1 MYATTRSYPPTRAG
15 YEETGVHTM
24 SADILTERLFEA
36 LITGNR
42 NEARTIVEEQIL
54 ANVSH
59 EILLTD
65 LFWPS
70 YEMIEKLHREDQVS
84 SLAHNLAT
92 RLLRVLVDQCSR
104 ELLASSDAEPVNR
117 TVFACCGPSE
127 GSELGGQMAVDL
139 LEAAGFDIRF
149 AGGAVPIDEI
159 RETVQRTKPNALL
172 MFCSEP
178 SDLPD
183 IRVLIDSLHEIGACP
198 HTQIV
203 VGGGVFNRAEGLAE
217 EIGADL
223 WACHPLE
230 LVDRM
235 IDEATV
241 RATEDQRTVGRTR
254 KPVAKA
260 A

>member
-1 MYATTRSYPPTRAG
+1 
-15 YEETGVHTM
+15 M
-24 SADILTERLFEA
+24 SAEILTERLFEA
-36 LITGNR
+36 LVSGDRQN
-42 NEARTIVEEQIL
+42 AREIIQEQVN
-54 ANVSH
+54 AGVSQ

-65 LFWPS
+65 LFWPL
-70 YEMIEKLHREDQVS
+70 YEMIEKLHREDRITDM
-84 SLAHNLAT
+84 AHNLST
-92 RLLRVLVDQCSR
+92 RLLRILVDQASR
-104 ELLASSDAEPVNR
+104 ELIANSDADPVGR

-127 GSELGGQMAVDL
+127 GSELGAQMAVDL
-139 LEAAGFDIRF
+139 LEASGFDVKF
-149 AGGAVPIDEI
+149 GGGGLPLDEV
-159 RETVQRTKPNALL
+159 REIIQRTKPSALL

-178 SDLPD
+178 ADLPD
-183 IRVLIDSLHEIGACP
+183 IRVLIDTLHEIGACP
-198 HTQIV
+198 HTQVV

-223 WACHPLE
+223 WAAHPLE

>member
-1 MYATTRSYPPTRAG
+1 
-15 YEETGVHTM
+15 M
-24 SADILTERLFEA
+24 SAEILIERLFES
-36 LITGNR
+36 LISGDRQN
-42 NEARTIVEEQIL
+42 ARTIVEEQVN
-54 ANVSH
+54 AGVTQ

-65 LFWPS
+65 LFWPA
-70 YEMIEKLHREDQVS
+70 YELVERLHREDQITT
-84 SLAHNLAT
+84 LAHNMAS
-92 RLLRVLVDQCSR
+92 RLLRVLVDQSSR
-104 ELLASSDAEPVNR
+104 ELIATSDAPPLGR
-117 TVFACCGPSE
+117 RVFACCGPSE

-139 LEAAGFDIRF
+139 LEAAGFDVQF
-149 AGGAVPIDEI
+149 AGGGLPIDEI
-159 RETVQRTKPNALL
+159 RATVQQEKPHALL

-223 WACHPLE
+223 WASHPLE

-235 IDEATV
+235 IDEASV

-254 KPVAKA
+254 KITTKTGAGNPAAKA

>member
-1 MYATTRSYPPTRAG
+1 
-15 YEETGVHTM
+15 M
-24 SADILTERLFEA
+24 SAEILIERLFES
-36 LITGNR
+36 LISGDRQT
-42 NEARTIVEEQIL
+42 ARTIVSEQTE
-54 ANVSH
+54 AGVSN

-65 LFWPS
+65 LFWPA
-70 YEMIEKLHREDQVS
+70 YEMVERLHREDQITT
-84 SLAHNLAT
+84 LAHNMAS
-92 RLLRVLVDQCSR
+92 RLLRVLVDQTSR
-104 ELLASSDAEPVNR
+104 ELVGGSDASPVGR

-139 LEAAGFDIRF
+139 LEASGFQVQF
-149 AGGAVPIDEI
+149 AGGGLPVDEI
-159 RETVQRTKPNALL
+159 RATVQQNKPDALL

-183 IRVLIDSLHEIGACP
+183 IRVLIDSLYEIGACP

-223 WACHPLE
+223 WATHPLE

-235 IDEATV
+235 IDEAGV
-241 RATEDQRTVGRTR
+241 RAPDDQRTVGRTR
-254 KPVAKA
+254 KVTTKAKSKSKVEAKA

>member
-1 MYATTRSYPPTRAG
+1 
-15 YEETGVHTM
+15 M
-24 SADILTERLFEA
+24 SAEILIERLFES
-36 LITGNR
+36 LISGDRQN
-42 NEARTIVEEQIL
+42 ARTIVEEQIN
-54 ANVSH
+54 AGVTQ

-65 LFWPS
+65 LFWPA
-70 YEMIEKLHREDQVS
+70 YELVERLHREDQITT
-84 SLAHNLAT
+84 LAHNMAS
-92 RLLRVLVDQCSR
+92 RLLRVLVDQSSR
-104 ELLASSDAEPVNR
+104 ELIASSDAPPLGR
-117 TVFACCGPSE
+117 RVFACCGPSE

-139 LEAAGFDIRF
+139 LEAAGFDVQF
-149 AGGAVPIDEI
+149 AGGGLPIDEI
-159 RETVQRTKPNALL
+159 RATVQQEKPHALL

-183 IRVLIDSLHEIGACP
+183 IRVFIDSLHEIGACP

-223 WACHPLE
+223 WASHPLE

-235 IDEATV
+235 IDEASV

-254 KPVAKA
+254 KITTKTGAGNPAAKA

>member
-1 MYATTRSYPPTRAG
+1 M
-15 YEETGVHTM
+15 M
-24 SADILTERLFEA
+24 SIEILTERLFES
-36 LITGNR
+36 LISGNR
-42 NEARTIVEEQIL
+42 NDARDIVEEQVL
-54 ANVSH
+54 SGVTQ

-65 LFWPS
+65 LFWPT
-70 YEMIEKLHREDQVS
+70 YELIEKLHRGDTIS
-84 SLAHNLAT
+84 SLAHNLST

-104 ELLASSDAEPVNR
+104 ELLASSDAAPVNR

-139 LEAAGFDIRF
+139 LEAAGFDVRF
-149 AGGAVPIDEI
+149 AGGSVPIDEI
-159 RETVQRTKPNALL
+159 QATVQQTEPSALL

-178 SDLPD
+178 ADLPD
-183 IRVLIDSLHEIGACP
+183 IRVLIDTLHEIGACP
-198 HTQIV
+198 HTQII

-223 WACHPLE
+223 WASHPLE

-235 IDEATV
+235 IDESTV
-241 RATEDQRTVGRTR
+241 RASEDQRTVGRTR
-254 KPVAKA
+254 KLSTKKSAKA

>member
-1 MYATTRSYPPTRAG
+1 
-15 YEETGVHTM
+15 M
-24 SADILTERLFEA
+24 SAEILTERLFEA
-36 LITGNR
+36 LIAGNR
-42 NEARTIVEEQIL
+42 STARTIITEQL
-54 ANVSH
+54 EAGVSH

-65 LFWPS
+65 LFWPA
-70 YEMIEKLHREDQVS
+70 YEMVESLHRKDQIS
-84 SLAHNLAT
+84 SLAYNLST

-104 ELLASSDAEPVNR
+104 ELITNSDAQPVNR
-117 TVFACCGPSE
+117 TIFACCGPSE

-139 LEAAGFDIRF
+139 LEAAGFEVQF

-159 RETVQRTKPNALL
+159 QSTVQRTKPSALL

-183 IRVLIDSLHEIGACP
+183 IRVLIDTLHEVGACP
-198 HTQIV
+198 DTQIV

-223 WACHPLE
+223 WASHPLE
-230 LVDRM
+230 LVDSM

-241 RATEDQRTVGRTR
+241 RAPADQRTVGRTR
-254 KPVAKA
+254 KTPTKTKSTKAPAAKKA

>member
-1 MYATTRSYPPTRAG
+1 
-15 YEETGVHTM
+15 M
-24 SADILTERLFEA
+24 SAEILTERLFEA
-36 LITGNR
+36 LIAGDRST
-42 NEARTIVEEQIL
+42 ARQIVQQQIN
-54 ANVSH
+54 AGVSQ

-65 LFWPS
+65 LFWPT
-70 YEMIEKLHREDQVS
+70 YELVEKLHREDQIS
-84 SLAHNLAT
+84 NLAHNMAS
-92 RLLRVLVDQCSR
+92 RLMRVLVDQCAR
-104 ELLASSDAEPVNR
+104 ELIAASDAPPLGR

-139 LEAAGFDIRF
+139 LEAAGFEVQF
-149 AGGAVPIDEI
+149 AGGGLPIDEV
-159 RETVQRTKPNALL
+159 REIVHRTKPSALL

-183 IRVLIDSLHEIGACP
+183 IRRLIDSLHEIGACP
-198 HTQIV
+198 NTQIV

-223 WACHPLE
+223 WAAHPLE

-241 RATEDQRTVGRTR
+241 RAGDDQRTVGRTR
-254 KPVAKA
+254 KPAQGAKNISRGMSKA